1 MLTWAIVARSLLS
14 WFPIDQSSPLYQ
26 LLFRVTEPIINP
38 IRRVMPNTGMMDLS
52 PMAAIV
58 ILIVVG
64 QFIEG
69 LQTRPD
75 SPGRSKT
82 RTAA

>member
-26 LLFRVTEPIINP
+26 LLFRVTEPIIDP
-38 IRRVMPNTGMMDLS
+38 IRRVMPSTGMMDLS

-58 ILIVVG
+58 ILIVLG
-64 QFIEG
+64 QFVNG
-69 LQTRPD
+69 LQAP
-75 SPGRSKT
+75 
-82 RTAA
+82 A

>member
-26 LLFRVTEPIINP
+26 LLFRVTEPIIEP

-58 ILIVVG
+58 LLIIVG
-64 QFIEG
+64 QMVANI
-69 LQTRPD
+69 P
-75 SPGRSKT
+75 P
-82 RTAA
+82 A